1 MIKNHSQILA
11 LLDCLRLVCPLDEN
25 QLATTQLHLV
35 TMVLYRQSAI
45 SADHP
50 LVAEFWEVYDY
61 LESLG
66 EGQQVNHS
74 NDTKLIAINL
84 NEFAEK
90 ASEHRQN
97 LADLKTL
104 RALLG
109 DCRSRKLLETNKP
122 TYSVIRAAQSAANP
136 LFDKP
141 KTVRCWIFQSA

>member
-1 MIKNHSQILA
+1 MLFRS
-11 LLDCLRLVCPLDEN
+11 
-25 QLATTQLHLV
+25 
-35 TMVLYRQSAI
+35 
-45 SADHP
+45 
-50 LVAEFWEVYDY
+50 
-61 LESLG
+61 
-66 EGQQVNHS
+66 
-74 NDTKLIAINL
+74 
-84 NEFAEK
+84 EK

-104 RALLG
+104 RTLLG